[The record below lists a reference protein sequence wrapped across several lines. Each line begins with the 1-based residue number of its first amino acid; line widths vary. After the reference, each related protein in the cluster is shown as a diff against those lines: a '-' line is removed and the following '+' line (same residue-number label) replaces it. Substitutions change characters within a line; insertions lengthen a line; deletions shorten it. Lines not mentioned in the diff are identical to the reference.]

1 MKLQSSTTKCFGCSP
16 RKMNYVIVHDTAG
29 VGAGGKA
36 AIVGVGVGQPFA
48 VDVRSVSEFI
58 IDYHLLKNKKND
70 RPKSPMSVE
79 TGKGQYSTR

>member
-1 MKLQSSTTKCFGCSP
+1 
-16 RKMNYVIVHDTAG
+16 MNYVIVQELAPVVVSISGDDAAG
-29 VGAGGKA
+29 VGTGDEA
-36 AIVGVGVGQPFA
+36 AIVGVGIGQPFA